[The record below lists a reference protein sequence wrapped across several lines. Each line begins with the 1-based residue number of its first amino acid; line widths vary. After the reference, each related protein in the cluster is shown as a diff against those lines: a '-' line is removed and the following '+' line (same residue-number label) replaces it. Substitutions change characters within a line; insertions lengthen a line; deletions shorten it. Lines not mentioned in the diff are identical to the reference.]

1 MPRPV
6 NALIVDDEPH
16 VLVLLHALLKQ
27 LDIKTVWDAAD
38 GATALQQAAAHKPDV
53 VLLDLN
59 LPQIDGLHVLEK
71 LKADYPKMPVIVV
84 SAQSTQKT
92 FMRAR
97 ELGAEGYVLKYAP
110 NAELLRML
118 SLEFDKLSGDS
129 GAAARAKA
137 PDPTDNPAE
146 KP

>member
-1 MPRPV
+1 MPRPA

-16 VLVLLHALLKQ
+16 VLVLLRALLKQ
-27 LDIKTVWDAAD
+27 LGITSVWDAVD
-38 GATALQQAAAHKPDV
+38 GPAALQQAAAHRPDV

-110 NAELLRML
+110 KPELLRML
-118 SLEFDKLSGDS
+118 SEAFDKL
-129 GAAARAKA
+129 AKVSAEPPA
-137 PDPTDNPAE
+137 PASPESPKPT
-146 KP
+146 

>member
-1 MPRPV
+1 MPRPA

-16 VLVLLHALLKQ
+16 VLVLLRALLKQ
-27 LDIKTVWDAAD
+27 LGVTTVWDATD
-38 GATALQQAAAHKPDV
+38 GADALQKAAAHRPEV

-84 SAQSTQKT
+84 SAQSTLKT

-110 NAELLRML
+110 NPELLRML
-118 SLEFDKLSGDS
+118 SEAFDRLGE
-129 GAAARAKA
+129 G
-137 PDPTDNPAE
+137 PAE
-146 KP
+146 PRPPAAPKPT

>member
-27 LDIKTVWDAAD
+27 LGIKTVWDAID
-38 GATALQQAAAHKPDV
+38 GAAALQQAAAHKPDV

-71 LKADYPKMPVIVV
+71 LKADYPKTAGDRRLGAEHPEDLHPGP
-84 SAQSTQKT
+84 
-92 FMRAR
+92 RA
-97 ELGAEGYVLKYAP
+97 GAEGYVLKYAP
-110 NAELLRML
+110 NPELLRML
-118 SLEFDKLSGDS
+118 SEEFDKLSGDS
-129 GAAARAKA
+129 GAAAVRRCRIHRQSG
-137 PDPTDNPAE
+137 
-146 KP
+146 